1 MVVMGVRVEMV
12 ETAVTVDPQT
22 VMVVVETGA
31 MEVMEAREAMEVTAA
46 P

>member
-1 MVVMGVRVEMV
+1 MVAMGVLVEMV
-12 ETAVTVDPQT
+12 EMAVTVDPQT

-31 MEVMEAREAMEVTAA
+31 REVMEAREAMEVTVA